1 MYFTDGL
8 RHNGD
13 RIIQTFWMPTSSF
26 QSTRLNRA
34 PINGLKNTTPI
45 ESMRHL
51 DIKPRQ
57 PMQHK
62 GFSRHTPSGMVL
74 KKKGDENS
82 PPFKRHSVGR
92 TYPWQVA
99 PQQSLLPFRINNTK
113 FKSVNYIYN
122 LSKFPATF
130 MLSPGPDVLP
140 HFLSASA
147 VQT

>member
-8 RHNGD
+8 RHNAD
-13 RIIQTFWMPTSSF
+13 RSIQTFWMPTSSF

-82 PPFKRHSVGR
+82 PPFKRKPP
-92 TYPWQVA
+92 T
-99 PQQSLLPFRINNTK
+99 
-113 FKSVNYIYN
+113 NYI
-122 LSKFPATF
+122 LQISGR
-130 MLSPGPDVLP
+130 SC
-140 HFLSASA
+140 
-147 VQT
+147 